1 MIVDLFSSML
11 MNAYVIYKLHNSATL
26 SDTYSALEFIAD
38 WLEEV
43 APHEGDAAS
52 DSSASDDASDEN
64 NANAPR
70 KDRRRRFWNSD
81 EGKSLRLDGRF
92 HCLQHAGNVFVKNEV
107 VDGQCKRN
115 DLRRLCRYCGERALY
130 FCDVCN
136 MPLCVGDCCKKFHTQ
151 RKLPPLK

>member
-1 MIVDLFSSML
+1 ML

-26 SDTYSALEFIAD
+26 SDTYSALDFIAD
-38 WLEEV
+38 WLEEI

-64 NANAPR
+64 DANAPR

-81 EGKSLRLDGRF
+81 EGKALRLDGRF
-92 HCLQHAGNVFVKNEV
+92 HCLQHAGNVFVKNEL
-107 VDGQCKRN
+107 VDGQIKRN

-136 MPLCVGDCCKKFHTQ
+136 VPLCVGDCCKKFHTL